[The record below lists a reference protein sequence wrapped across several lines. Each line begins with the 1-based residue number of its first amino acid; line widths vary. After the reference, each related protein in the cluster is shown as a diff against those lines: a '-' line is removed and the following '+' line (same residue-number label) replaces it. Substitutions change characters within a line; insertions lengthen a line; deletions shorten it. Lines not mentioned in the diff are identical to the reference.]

1 MCILWT
7 PFRRHELRVRNIS
20 TMFGRHKWGWRV
32 LWGQSNVPA
41 GTATTSASEALSL
54 LRPAPTQQLRQL
66 GDIRRDPPRLAVRLR
81 TSRRCDGI
89 CGDAACL
96 PTRGEK
102 VMANASKLICGAA
115 LAAVS
120 IASPALAAHKSKP
133 ISTRQNVYV
142 PRSSQGSGA
151 CVPTPSCPGL
161 PSCDPCSGISYP
173 RGEPGGSGG

>member
-1 MCILWT
+1 MRPCCGAGAHCF
-7 PFRRHELRVRNIS
+7 PQSSNNA
-20 TMFGRHKWGWRV
+20 FGYW
-32 LWGQSNVPA
+32 
-41 GTATTSASEALSL
+41 LS
-54 LRPAPTQQLRQL
+54 QQLWQL
-66 GDIRRDPPRLAVRLR
+66 GDIPGNPPRFAVRLR

-89 CGDAACL
+89 CGDAACS
-96 PTRGEK
+96 PTRGEE
-102 VMANASKLICGAA
+102 VMANVSKLIFRAA
-115 LAAVS
+115 IAAVS